1 MIVYG
6 KQIILYLLQKHPQII
21 QEIFLAKEIDSK
33 LFAQIVKLGVK
44 ITRLDFKKAQAMARG
59 GNHQGM
65 LAQIL
70 PIQAQSLS
78 SLLSYS
84 SLVVLC
90 GISDVG
96 NIGSIVRS
104 AYALGVE
111 GVVFC
116 NPLSSKALESVV
128 RLSSG
133 ALLSLPFCFCPHPL
147 DLIHQMQQA
156 HFACYGA
163 DMKGDCVF
171 DVNLAKKWAL
181 FMGSEGDGLHRKII
195 QKMDRILGIEM
206 CNDFNSLNVGVACGI
221 LLYGLVK
228 SR

>member
-6 KQIILYLLQKHPQII
+6 KQIIFYLLEKHPQKI
-21 QEIFLAKEIDSK
+21 QEIFLTKEIDRK
-33 LFAQIVKLGVK
+33 LFNQIVKLGIK

-70 PIQAQSLS
+70 PLQEESLS
-78 SLLSYS
+78 SLLSYP

-104 AYALGVE
+104 AYALGVG
-111 GVVFC
+111 GVIFC
-116 NPLSSKALESVV
+116 NSLSLKALESIV

-133 ALLSLPFCFCPHPL
+133 ALLSLPFCFCPQPL
-147 DLIHQMQQA
+147 DLIHQMKQA
-156 HFACYGA
+156 HFVCYGT
-163 DMKGDCVF
+163 DMKGDSVY
-171 DVNLAKKWAL
+171 DVPLEKKWAL
-181 FMGSEGDGLHRKII
+181 FMGSEGEGLHCKII
-195 QKMDRILGIEM
+195 RKMDRILGVEM

-221 LLYGLVK
+221 LLYGLVRSK
-228 SR
+228 

>member
-6 KQIILYLLQKHPQII
+6 KQIVLYLLEKHPQKI
-21 QEIFLAKEIDSK
+21 QEIFLAKEIDPK
-33 LFAQIVKLGVK
+33 LFTRIVKMGFK

-104 AYALGVE
+104 AYALGAE
-111 GVVFC
+111 GIIFC
-116 NPLSSKALESVV
+116 NPLSSKALESAV

-133 ALLSLPFCFCPHPL
+133 ALLDLPFCFCPHFL
-147 DLIHQMQQA
+147 DLIHQIKQA
-156 HFACYGA
+156 GFVCYGA
-163 DMKGDCVF
+163 DMNGDRIF
-171 DVNLAKKWAL
+171 EIEPAKKWAL

-228 SR
+228 LK